1 MRLWPLVVA
10 IFLLQ
15 STIAP
20 AQVTESIHSSC
31 RFWLSTPDRIR
42 RASNLTM
49 TVFTI
54 SNNKHMQ
61 NVGWSLGDEEI
72 VRRALDLCRQNLEA
86 PLIDVV
92 GPFYQRLEAEG
103 R

>member
-1 MRLWPLVVA
+1 MRLWPFVVVA
-10 IFLLQ
+10 MLLLPCQ
-15 STIAP
+15 STTAS
-20 AQVTESIHSSC
+20 AQLTETIHSSC

-54 SNNKHMQ
+54 SNEKHMK
-61 NVGWSLGDEEI
+61 NEGWSLGEAEI
-72 VRRALDLCRQNLEA
+72 IRAALDLCRQSLEA

-92 GPFYQRLEAEG
+92 GPFYQRM
-103 R
+103 